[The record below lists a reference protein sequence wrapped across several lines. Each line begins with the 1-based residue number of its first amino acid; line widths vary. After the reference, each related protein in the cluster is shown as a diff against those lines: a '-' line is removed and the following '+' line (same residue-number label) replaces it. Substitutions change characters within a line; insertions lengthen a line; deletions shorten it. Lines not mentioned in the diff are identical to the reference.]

1 MKTIMSINKKFTDLN
16 PNQLINLV
24 SDNSKYVDGYEI
36 SINFDDESQVKY
48 LCDLA
53 FLCCKNN
60 LHFQVHGNSSLNID
74 KQVEFFEMLYPL
86 SDMLGYKINV
96 VLHSINSDNKEDSI
110 RKTIDYL
117 EELEDRIDNNKCVI
131 SLENLND
138 DFGFDRLNL
147 NDIKPI
153 VMNNEN
159 IYCTYDVGHVYADY
173 DNAINVDKEMIELI
187 TNVHIHTH
195 NNVYSNG
202 FDHKP
207 IYKDDTYWNDIIKTI
222 TLLKINKYDGPIVFE
237 YDLYACNGEKLTDK
251 IIDYAKS
258 IDFVAERLK
267 D

>member
-1 MKTIMSINKKFTDLN
+1 
-16 PNQLINLV
+16 
-24 SDNSKYVDGYEI
+24 
-36 SINFDDESQVKY
+36 
-48 LCDLA
+48 
-53 FLCCKNN
+53 
-60 LHFQVHGNSSLNID
+60 
-74 KQVEFFEMLYPL
+74 
-86 SDMLGYKINV
+86 MLGYKINV

-117 EELEDRIDNNKCVI
+117 EELEDRIDNDKCVI

-173 DNAINVDKEMIELI
+173 DNVINVDKEMIELI

-195 NNVYSNG
+195 NNAYSNG

-207 IYKDDTYWNDIIKTI
+207 IYKGDTYWNDIMKTI

-237 YDLYACNGEKLTDK
+237 YDLYTCNGENLTDK